1 MVPVCHPSWHVFF
14 CALLLVSWSLAE
26 DVTESDLPLYLGWWL
41 YVWDGP
47 RYLKAAAAPHLVC
60 NRRVRLFGDRVCYCT
75 LFHIKCQRV
84 ILFSCCWL
92 CLSFREHNEVT
103 HFSNITCDTL
113 SPQWLMMEVRR
124 SVGRS
129 VDNWKWN
136 WIGGTSRRL
145 LSHSTRSSTPL
156 NWVLILKS
164 RVHELLSHMKWCR
177 SGGIDGNQ

>member
-14 CALLLVSWSLAE
+14 CALLLVRWSSAE

-47 RYLKAAAAPHLVC
+47 RYLKAAAPHLVC

-124 SVGRS
+124 SVGLWTIGS
-129 VDNWKWN
+129 GIELAAQVD
-136 WIGGTSRRL
+136 GYLATAHDL
-145 LSHSTRSSTPL
+145 LHLSTGCCS
-156 NWVLILKS
+156 
-164 RVHELLSHMKWCR
+164 
-177 SGGIDGNQ
+177 